1 MTAPTFRPTDEA
13 GYSDDMPLTHEHGRR
28 LAYNAHAVTN
38 ERALQVGHGFIR
50 TRDGATA
57 LRTLWRS
64 PAQWGFIGPI
74 WVWVPGLAVDSDAP
88 FIRLIVEYAQVSQP
102 TPTRAE
108 VWMAGYNRTAQ
119 RLDLRALDTECL
131 NGGGGRTF
139 VSTADG
145 DYAAVLEV
153 PATGGWNELW
163 LGVKCVGDEVTN
175 QGYFYNIVAVQ
186 GLARVPVVETSTAG
200 VPSDLALG
208 IGFSVDGPQD
218 AERSSVLSVAMQ
230 DATGDSFLLWDIA
243 PGAPADLSNGAHTH
257 MIPVAQI
264 QSISVSMAPGITES
278 RSAFGGPF
286 RPFQFP
292 SATTH
297 RGPLLMSDSAHDAR
311 MPMVSAVQ
319 PIENQPPTGALFSR
333 GVPRWWNWYT
343 NSAAWE
349 RVRGA
354 AVMAHTGAQQELP
367 PSSARGLEAQV
378 SLCAVFVR
386 TDPAIAGTRDRPAVI
401 AARLVTVVDG
411 TATAGPEEVVELTIL
426 PIGESSLS
434 RAASV
439 SVLVDQASNEG
450 NLFGCE
456 GLSTRDDIPLW
467 LTITL
472 TAPITQQTAGA
483 RVYLELQTRASD
495 DPTTAVALL
504 GVYPI
509 VGHMGVRYLP

>member
-64 PAQWGFIGPI
+64 PAQWGFLGPI

-88 FIRLIVEYAQVSQP
+88 IIRLIVEYAQVSLAAQAR
-102 TPTRAE
+102 TE
-108 VWMAGYNRTAQ
+108 VWLAGHNQTVRP
-119 RLDLRALDTECL
+119 LDLRALDTACL
-131 NGGGGRTF
+131 NGGGGQTF

-163 LGVKCVGDEVTN
+163 LGVKCVGDEVVVSA
-175 QGYFYNIVAVQ
+175 YSSDVVAVQ
-186 GLARVPVVETSTAG
+186 GLARVPVVRTVTG
-200 VPSDLALG
+200 LVPDRLALE

-218 AERSSVLSVAMQ
+218 AGRTTVCSAAMQ
-230 DATGDSFLLWDIA
+230 DLGANSLLLWDLPI
-243 PGAPADLSNGAHTH
+243 GAPADLSGGAHLH
-257 MIPVAQI
+257 FVPIAQI

-439 SVLVDQASNEG
+439 SVLVDQPGNEG

-495 DPTTAVALL
+495 DPTTAVALP